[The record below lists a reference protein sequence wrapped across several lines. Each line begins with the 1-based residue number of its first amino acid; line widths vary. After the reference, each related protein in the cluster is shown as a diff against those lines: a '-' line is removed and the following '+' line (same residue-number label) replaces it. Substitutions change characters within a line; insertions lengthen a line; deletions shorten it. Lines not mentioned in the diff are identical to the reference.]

1 MQWPE
6 GRTCTPVAGRGD
18 VYQSTFTSHTLSHG
32 SLFTTALHFRVITSS
47 NITDT
52 SRRRRLTTTTGGL
65 GEFEL
70 ITQLHKCASTPMSL
84 SYPHLHVIGLCGEAK
99 ELREKPHT
107 HRTQLSRYMTSLHV
121 TNNIRK
127 NYSICSML

>member
-6 GRTCTPVAGRGD
+6 GRTCTPVAGQGD

-70 ITQLHKCASTPMSL
+70 ITQLHKCASTPTSL

>member
-6 GRTCTPVAGRGD
+6 GRTCTPVAGQGD

-70 ITQLHKCASTPMSL
+70 ITQLHKCASTPTSL

-121 TNNIRK
+121 TNNICK